1 MGVKTMTKPGS
12 ILHIYIYIQIIYL
25 QLYIY
30 KPPCQQILGGWIH
43 DGNPVP
49 K

>member
-12 ILHIYIYIQIIYL
+12 IYTYIHTSYLFTIIH
-25 QLYIY
+25 IY